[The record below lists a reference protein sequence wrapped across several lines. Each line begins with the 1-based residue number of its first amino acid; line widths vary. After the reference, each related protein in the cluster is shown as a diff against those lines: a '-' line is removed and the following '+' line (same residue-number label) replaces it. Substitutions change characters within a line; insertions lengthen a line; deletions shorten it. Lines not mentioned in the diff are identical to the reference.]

1 MINLTRISILDHDR
15 CQPKKC
21 NYVCIEYCPGVR
33 MEEDTIIIDKKTK
46 KPILSEE
53 LCSGCGICTN
63 RCPFNAVSI
72 INLPE
77 ALEDPIHR
85 YGQNMFELFG
95 LPNIREGSVVGILG
109 PNGIGKSTII
119 RMLSGELKPN
129 LGKYDEE
136 VSWEEIVSYFKGSQL
151 QLYFKKLSEG
161 ELKVVHKPQMV
172 DLLPK
177 FVKGNV
183 QKLME
188 SIDERGV
195 MEDVMDYLEL
205 RSILGRDV
213 SKLSGGEL
221 QRVAIAAAALREA
234 DFYYFDEPTSWLD
247 VRQRLNAV
255 KVIRNLAEAG
265 KSVMVIE
272 HDLAALDAISD
283 YVHILFG
290 EPGAYGVVSHMRG
303 VRVGINSYIN
313 GFLREENVR
322 FRKQPIVFDVKPPAP
337 DIEAEILAEYS
348 KLKKSYN
355 GFKLEA
361 DEGQIQ
367 HDEIITAF
375 GPNGIG
381 KTTYAKILAGVTK
394 PDKGKINKN
403 VSIAYKPQYLVSD
416 FDGTVQELLIT
427 TAPTYGTNMFKTE
440 ILKPFSLEALLDK
453 EVDELSGGEL
463 QRLSV
468 AVTLSRGSEIYLF
481 DEPTAFLDVEQRLKA
496 AKAIKRVVESRNAAA
511 IIIDHDIVFID
522 YISDRAMVFDGE
534 PGVNGHASSPMN
546 LRFAMN
552 SFLSSVGITFR
563 RDKET
568 KRPRVN
574 KLGSYLDRKQKE
586 KGEYYYLES

>member
-1 MINLTRISILDHDR
+1 
-15 CQPKKC
+15 
-21 NYVCIEYCPGVR
+21 
-33 MEEDTIIIDKKTK
+33 MEEDTIVIDKKTK

-95 LPNIREGSVVGILG
+95 LPNIKEGSVVGILG

-136 VSWEEIVSYFKGSQL
+136 VSWNDIINYFKGSQL
-151 QLYFKKLSEG
+151 QSYFKTLSKG
-161 ELKVVHKPQMV
+161 DLKVVHKPQMV

-183 QKLME
+183 KKLME
-188 SIDERGV
+188 SVDERGA
-195 MEDVMDYLEL
+195 MDEVMDSLEL
-205 RSILGRDV
+205 KSILNRDI

-255 KVIRNLAEAG
+255 KVVRNLAKAG

-283 YVHILFG
+283 YVHILYG
-290 EPGAYGVVSHMRG
+290 QPGAYGVVSQMRG

-322 FRKQPIVFDVKPPAP
+322 FRKQPIIFDVKPPALE
-337 DIEAEILAEYS
+337 IEAAVIADYS
-348 KLKKSYN
+348 SLKKSYS
-355 GFKLEA
+355 GFSLEA
-361 DEGQIQ
+361 DEGQVQ
-367 HDEIITAF
+367 HNEIITAF

-381 KTTYAKILAGVTK
+381 KTTFAKILAGVTK
-394 PDKGKINKN
+394 PEDGEINKE
-403 VSIAYKPQYLVSD
+403 VTIAYKPQYLVSD
-416 FDGTVQELLIT
+416 FDGTVEELLLT
-427 TAPTYGTNMFKTE
+427 TAPNYSSNMFKTE

-453 EVDELSGGEL
+453 DVDELSGGEL

-468 AVTLSRGSEIYLF
+468 AVTLSRDSEIYLF

-522 YISDRAMVFDGE
+522 YISDRAMVFNGE
-534 PGVNGHASSPMN
+534 AGVKGHASSPMN
-546 LRFAMN
+546 LRSAMN

-574 KLGSYLDRKQKE
+574 KFDSYLDREQKE

>member
-1 MINLTRISILDHDR
+1 
-15 CQPKKC
+15 
-21 NYVCIEYCPGVR
+21 
-33 MEEDTIIIDKKTK
+33 MEEDTIVIDKKTK

-63 RCPFNAVSI
+63 RCPFDAVSI

-77 ALEDPIHR
+77 ALDDPIHR

-119 RMLSGELKPN
+119 RMFSGELKPN
-129 LGKYDEE
+129 LGKYDEV
-136 VSWEEIVSYFKGSQL
+136 VSWEEVINFFKGSQL
-151 QLYFKKLSEG
+151 QSYFKKLSKG
-161 ELKVVHKPQMV
+161 EIKVVHKPQMV

-188 SIDERGV
+188 SVDERGA
-195 MEDVMDYLEL
+195 MDQVIESLEL
-205 RSILGRDV
+205 KSVLSRDV

-247 VRQRLNAV
+247 VKQRLNAV
-255 KVIRNLAEAG
+255 KVVRNLAEAG

-283 YVHILFG
+283 YVHILYG
-290 EPGAYGVVSHMRG
+290 QPGAYGVVSQMRG

-322 FRKQPIVFDVKPPAP
+322 FRKQPIIFDVKPPALE
-337 DIEAEILAEYS
+337 IEAEVIADYS
-348 KLKKSYN
+348 SLKKSYN
-355 GFKLEA
+355 GFGLQA
-361 DEGQIQ
+361 DPGKIQ

-381 KTTYAKILAGVTK
+381 KTTFAKILAGETK
-394 PDKGKINKN
+394 PDEGKINKK
-403 VSIAYKPQYLVSD
+403 VTIAYKPQYLVSD
-416 FDGTVQELLIT
+416 FDGTVEELLLT

-440 ILKPFSLEALLDK
+440 IIKPFSLEALMDK

-468 AVTLSRGSEIYLF
+468 AVTLSREAEIYLF

-522 YISDRAMVFDGE
+522 YISDRAMVFNGE
-534 PGVNGHASSPMN
+534 PGVQGHASSPMN
-546 LRFAMN
+546 LRSAMN

-574 KLGSYLDRKQKE
+574 KFESFLDREQKE